1 MSEDVKNTDQEKDI
15 DLMELASKVW
25 ESRKL
30 IIKVTAVSA
39 VLGLIVA
46 FSIPAE

>member
-30 IIKVTAVSA
+30 YHKGYGCIGCIGSYCCFQHT
-39 VLGLIVA
+39 G
-46 FSIPAE
+46 